1 MRIFELFKEKFAENL
16 KDLIYHTKPVP
27 YTTGPVVWLNVQLNG
42 INTTTINFF
51 WSRELAN

>member
-42 INTTTINFF
+42 ISYIDC
-51 WSRELAN
+51 